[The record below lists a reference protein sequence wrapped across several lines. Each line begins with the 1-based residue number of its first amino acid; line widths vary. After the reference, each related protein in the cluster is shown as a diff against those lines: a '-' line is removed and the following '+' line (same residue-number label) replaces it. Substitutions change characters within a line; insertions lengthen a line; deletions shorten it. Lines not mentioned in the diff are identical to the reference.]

1 MTLKFRYDIHVVCKT
16 IIQKELEKLGMTYS
30 FLGGGEVELQR
41 DLSSDQFNRL
51 KDNLK
56 EYGIFI
62 IDNQKELL
70 IQKIKDTIYEMVYV
84 EENLPNA
91 KTSTYISEKLGLSYG
106 FIANLFSEVTLTT
119 IESFIILQKIERAK
133 DLIISGE
140 YTLTEIAHKLN
151 YSSVA
156 HLSNQFK
163 KTTGL
168 TSSSFQ
174 RILKRRKEVL
184 QDSKQKLEQIEDEA
198 KI

>member
-16 IIQKELEKLGMTYS
+16 IIQKELEKLGVTYS
-30 FLGGGEVELQR
+30 FLGGGEVELHK
-41 DLSSDQFNRL
+41 DLSSDQFNNL
-51 KDNLK
+51 KNNLK

-70 IQKIKDTIYEMVYV
+70 IQRIKDTIYEMVYV

-168 TSSSFQ
+168 TSSAFQ
-174 RILKRRKEVL
+174 RILKRRKEVM
-184 QDSKQKLEQIEDEA
+184 QNSKANLEEIEDGA

>member
-1 MTLKFRYDIHVVCKT
+1 MNLKFRYDIHVICRT
-16 IIQKELEKLGMTYS
+16 IIQKELDKFGIEYV
-30 FLGGGEVELQR
+30 FIGGGEVNLQKELT
-41 DLSSDQFNRL
+41 DAQFSQLKANL
-51 KDNLK
+51 KDF
-56 EYGIFI
+56 GIFI

-70 IQKIKDTIYEMVYV
+70 IKKIKDTIYEMIYV

-119 IESFIILQKIERAK
+119 IENFIILQKIERAK
-133 DLIISGE
+133 DLIIAGE

-168 TSSSFQ
+168 TSSAFQ
-174 RILKRRKEVL
+174 RILRRRKEAL
-184 QDSKQKLEQIEDEA
+184 QKKNNNKEALENTTNL
-198 KI
+198 

>member
-1 MTLKFRYDIHVVCKT
+1 MTLKFRYDIHIVCKT
-16 IIQKELEKLGMTYS
+16 IIQKELEKLGVSYS
-30 FLGGGEVELQR
+30 FLGGGEVELQK
-41 DLSSDQFNRL
+41 DLSPDQFNQL
-51 KDNLK
+51 KYQLK

-168 TSSSFQ
+168 TSSAFQ
-174 RILKRRKEVL
+174 RILKRRKEML
-184 QDSKQKLEQIEDEA
+184 QGSETKLEKIED
-198 KI
+198 